1 MIYVCIPSH
10 DEASTVGLL
19 LWRIRQVFTGFP
31 REYQLLVGDDGS
43 SDSTAEILQ
52 PYSRVLPLTV
62 LRHERRQ
69 GYAATVEALLRV
81 ASQRTDRPKR
91 DCAVVMHA
99 DFTHGP
105 QYLPELVRRI
115 EGGAD
120 LVVGEGVLHGE
131 ASRPRRLLRR
141 WAPVLLRGRVG
152 VRNVNDVVSGYLA
165 LRLVTLKAAMRDA
178 GDRLL
183 QTDGWAANAELIG
196 RVGRQA
202 RRIETVPTIERHDLR
217 QRPSRVEPWDTTR
230 ALWKARGEFRFPPV
244 APAPRQS
251 PEREPEPV
259 A

>member
-10 DEASTVGLL
+10 DEGPTVGLL

-43 SDSTAEILQ
+43 TDSTAEILQ

-62 LRHERRQ
+62 LRSERRR
-69 GYAATVEALLRV
+69 GYAATVEGLLRH
-81 ASQRTDRPKR
+81 AAERTDRPKR
-91 DCAVVMHA
+91 DCAIVMHA

-115 EGGAD
+115 ENGSD
-120 LVVGEGVLHGE
+120 LVVGEGVLQGE
-131 ASRPRRLLRR
+131 ASRPHRLLRR
-141 WAPVLLRGRVG
+141 WAPVLLRDRVG
-152 VRNVNDVVSGYLA
+152 VRNVHDVVSGYIA
-165 LRLVTLKAAMRDA
+165 LRLATLRTALKESD
-178 GDRLL
+178 GPLL
-183 QTDGWAANAELIG
+183 QLDGWAANAELIG
-196 RVGRQA
+196 RVGRLA
-202 RRIETVPTIERHDLR
+202 RKVETVPTVERHDLR
-217 QRPSRVEPWDTTR
+217 PRPSRLTPWDTTR
-230 ALWKARGEFRFPPV
+230 ALWKARRGFRFPPV